1 MITGSV
7 VVHNFV
13 RIQDGLVC
21 DMDKCFAVNHTAF
34 TIQDEEDGG
43 WQLLTRVQLLR
54 NHLTDYFF
62 IPAALDCQQ
71 WGYVSS
77 VKLIIMQY
85 ERWFKF

>member
-13 RIQDGLVC
+13 RIQEGLVC

-34 TIQDEEDGG
+34 TILDEEEGG
-43 WQLLTRVQLLR
+43 LQRLLRVQLLR
-54 NHLTDYFF
+54 NHLADYFL
-62 IPAALDCQQ
+62 IPAILDCHQ

-77 VKLIIMQY
+77 VKLITMQY
-85 ERWFKF
+85 EE

>member
-1 MITGSV
+1 MITGS

-13 RIQDGLVC
+13 RIQEGLVC

-34 TIQDEEDGG
+34 TIVDEEDGG
-43 WQLLTRVQLLR
+43 WQRLLSVQLLR
-54 NHLTDYFF
+54 NHLADYFL
-62 IPAALDCQQ
+62 IPAVSDFHQ

-85 ERWFKF
+85 EK